1 MTRRLAGFGVAF
13 AMAEL
18 AAVCLPPLAVLPTA
32 AFVVLVL
39 GAACLRRTLRGYALP
54 VLLGVL
60 AGGVWFWGYHT
71 VVVLPRTEL
80 TGQTVTALVVVST
93 DAEPSY
99 QDGCLRGTLHI
110 VEMSGEPCSIKV
122 SCGAFPYAEPGDRFL
137 ATFSLQEITS
147 GRYRQSW
154 YAKGVFLEAEYLGDY
169 EAREPSVSPVYVL
182 YRLRQ
187 NLSRAL
193 CLWLPNDLGGI
204 EAAVLLGDTS
214 RLLQTVEEEF
224 RTAGVSHLLAISGLH
239 LSLLCGLLSRRD
251 GRFRFFRPY
260 LALQAVLVL
269 FYMVFTGMSVSVLR
283 AGILVLI
290 TLAGYALLQPPD
302 LLTSLGLAAVLIS
315 FSNAYAPCDMGF
327 QLSFCGVLG
336 VQLGAAL
343 SRCQKKILLP
353 EAEAEQRNIRRRLLQ
368 RLLNLAET
376 VETASLATLAT
387 LPVLLAHGLSAG
399 GAAIPANL
407 LTVWMLRPALILG
420 ILVLLASSFSWLV
433 PLYRMFSLLLSLW
446 LSWMYAL
453 VRWCANLPVARL
465 YLPREYT
472 LLVWCVLALLAFV
485 FWARHRLLW
494 YGPTAAICLLAA
506 VCLGARMQ
514 QGVLR
519 VLLAG
524 TSGNACTVLIRDG
537 QAVVLFRG
545 GAANLNAVRDCLAD
559 NGDPD
564 CLALIDLRQDPK
576 ELDFSG
582 ADTVVALEE
591 QSSASSSLTLEN
603 GMTVDCFTSSGGN
616 ACVVQLGDYRI
627 GTASGQPELAS
638 TVYVDLFCAAGSL
651 PESIQARTVLT
662 NSTEPRWL
670 EEENTLTVYAG
681 EDPEVVIRLGT
692 SVVFK
697 EGEILAVQ

>member
-39 GAACLRRTLRGYALP
+39 GAAGLRPAARGYVLP

-60 AGGVWFWGYHT
+60 TGCAWFWGYHT
-71 VVVLPRTEL
+71 WVVRPRTAL
-80 TGQTVTALVVVST
+80 AGRTVTALVVVST
-93 DAEPSY
+93 DAEASY

-110 VEMSGEPCSIKV
+110 VEMNGEPCSIKV
-122 SCGAFPYAEPGDRFL
+122 SCSAFPYAEPGDRFT

-147 GRYRQSW
+147 RRYRQSW
-154 YAKGVFLEAEYLGDY
+154 YAKGVYLEAEYLGDY
-169 EAREPSVSPVYVL
+169 EAQAPSASPVYVL

-187 NLSRAL
+187 DLSRAL

-214 RLLQTVEEEF
+214 RLPRTIEEDF

-239 LSLLCGLLSRRD
+239 LSLLCGLFSRKD
-251 GRFRFFRPY
+251 GRLQFFRPY
-260 LALQAVLVL
+260 LALQAVLVV

-283 AGILVLI
+283 AGLLVLI

-302 LLTSLGLAAVLIS
+302 LFTSLGLAAVLIS
-315 FSNAYAPCDMGF
+315 LPNAYAPCDIGF
-327 QLSFCGVLG
+327 QLSFTGVLG

-343 SRCQKKILLP
+343 GRWQKSFFQTDAPRSHLRQWLVF
-353 EAEAEQRNIRRRLLQ
+353 

-376 VETASLATLAT
+376 VETALLASLAT
-387 LPVLLAHGLSAG
+387 LPVLLVHGLSAG

-420 ILVLLASSFSWLV
+420 LLVLLASSLSWLA

-446 LSWMYAL
+446 LSWMYTL
-453 VRWCANLPVARL
+453 VRWCASLPVARL

-472 LLVWCVLALLAFV
+472 LLVWCVLALMGVAFWV
-485 FWARHRLLW
+485 RHRLHW
-494 YGPTAAICLLAA
+494 YLPAMVLCLLAA
-506 VCLGARMQ
+506 VCLGVRMQ

-524 TSGNACTVLIRDG
+524 TSGNASIVLIQDG
-537 QAVVLFRG
+537 QAVILFRG
-545 GAANLNAVRDCLAD
+545 GASNLNAVGECLAD
-559 NGDPD
+559 NGAPD
-564 CLALIDLRQDPK
+564 CLALIDLRQEPK
-576 ELDFSG
+576 KLDFSG
-582 ADTVVALEE
+582 VETVFTLAE
-591 QSSASSSLTLEN
+591 QSAASCSLTLDN
-603 GMTVDCFTSSGGN
+603 GMTVDCFTSPDGN
-616 ACVVQLGDYRI
+616 ACVVQLDDYRI
-627 GTASGQPELAS
+627 GTATGQPDLTS

-651 PESIQARTVLT
+651 PERIQARTVLT
-662 NSTEPRWL
+662 NSTAPRWL
-670 EEENTLTVYAG
+670 EENSPTVYAG
-681 EDPEVVIRLGT
+681 EDPEVVIRPGT

>member
-32 AFVVLVL
+32 AFVVVVL
-39 GAACLRRTLRGYALP
+39 GAVCLRRTARGFALP

-60 AGGVWFWGYHT
+60 MGGVWFWGYHT
-71 VVVLPRTEL
+71 WVVLPRTRL
-80 TGQTVTALVVVST
+80 AGQTVTALAVVST
-93 DAEPSY
+93 DAEASY

-110 VEMSGEPCSIKV
+110 VEMNGQRCDLKISCS
-122 SCGAFPYAEPGDRFL
+122 AFPYGEPGDRFR
-137 ATFSLQEITS
+137 ATFTLQQIS
-147 GRYRQSW
+147 SARYRQSW
-154 YAKGVFLEAEYLGDY
+154 YAKGVFLEGEYLGDY
-169 EAREPSVSPVYVL
+169 TAQTPSASLIFVL

-187 NLSRAL
+187 KLSRAL

-214 RLLQTVEEEF
+214 RLPQTVEEDF

-251 GRFRFFRPY
+251 GRLRFFRPY
-260 LALQAVLVL
+260 LALQALLVL
-269 FYMVFTGMSVSVLR
+269 FYMVFTGLSVSVLR

-290 TLAGYALLQPPD
+290 TLTGYALLQPPD

-315 FSNAYAPCDMGF
+315 LSNAYAPCDMGF

-343 SRCQKKILLP
+343 GRWQKKVLLPGP
-353 EAEAEQRNIRRRLLQ
+353 EAEQSNIRRRFLQ

-376 VETASLATLAT
+376 VQTAALASLAT

-407 LTVWMLRPALILG
+407 LTVWMLRPALVLG
-420 ILVLLASSFSWLV
+420 LLVLLTSAVSWLV
-433 PLYRMFSLLLSLW
+433 PLYRMLSLLLSLW
-446 LSWMYAL
+446 LSWLYAL
-453 VRWCANLPVARL
+453 VRWCANLPAARL

-472 LLVWCVLALLAFV
+472 LLVWGVLALLAFV
-485 FWARHRLLW
+485 FWLRRRLLW
-494 YGPTAAICLLAA
+494 YLPAAAFCLLAA

-514 QGVLR
+514 KGVLR
-519 VLLAG
+519 VLLTG
-524 TSGNACTVLIRDG
+524 TSGNACTVLIQDS

-559 NGDPD
+559 NGAPE
-564 CLALIDLRQDPK
+564 CLAIIDLRQDPK

-582 ADTVVALEE
+582 ADTVLTLAE
-591 QSSASSSLTLEN
+591 QPTSSRSLILEN
-603 GMTVDCFTSSGGN
+603 GMSVDCFRSYEGN
-616 ACVVQLGDYRI
+616 ACVVQVGAYRI
-627 GTASGQPELAS
+627 GAAAGQPDLTS

-651 PESIQARTVLT
+651 PEKIQAQTVLT
-662 NSTEPRWL
+662 NSLAPRWL
-670 EEENTLTVYAG
+670 EEEPLTVYAG
-681 EDPEVVIRLGT
+681 EAPEVVIRPGT

-697 EGEILAVQ
+697 EGEILAIQ

>member
-18 AAVCLPPLAVLPTA
+18 AGVCLPPLAALPTA

-39 GAACLRRTLRGYALP
+39 GAACLRRKARMFALP

-60 AGGVWFWGYHT
+60 AGAAWLYGFQT
-71 VVVLPRTEL
+71 LVVRPRTRL
-80 TGQTVTALVVVST
+80 AGQTVTALVVVST
-93 DAEPSY
+93 DAEASY
-99 QDGCLRGTLHI
+99 QDGSLRGTLHI
-110 VEMSGEPCSIKV
+110 IEINGRSCSIKV
-122 SCGAFPYAEPGDRFL
+122 SCSAFPYAEPGDRFQ
-137 ATFSLQEITS
+137 ATFSLQEVTS
-147 GRYRQSW
+147 RRYRQSW
-154 YAKGVFLEAEYLGDY
+154 YAKGVYLEAEYLGGY
-169 EAREPSVSPVYVL
+169 ESRDPEPSPIFAL

-187 NLSRAL
+187 TLSRAL

-214 RLLQTVEEEF
+214 RLPQAVEEDF

-239 LSLLCGLLSRRD
+239 LSLLCGMFSTRNS
-251 GRFRFFRPY
+251 RFRFFRPY
-260 LALQAVLVL
+260 LAVQAVLVL
-269 FYMVFTGMSVSVLR
+269 FYMIFTGLSVSVLR
-283 AGILVLI
+283 AGMLFLI

-315 FSNAYAPCDMGF
+315 LPNAYAPCDIGF

-336 VQLGAAL
+336 VQLAAAL
-343 SRCQKKILLP
+343 GRWQKSFFQPDAPRRNLRQWLMSLL
-353 EAEAEQRNIRRRLLQ
+353 LS
-368 RLLNLAET
+368 LAET
-376 VETASLATLAT
+376 VETAALASLAT
-387 LPVLLAHGLSAG
+387 LPVLLANGLSAG
-399 GAAIPANL
+399 GAAVPANL

-420 ILVLLASSFSWLV
+420 LLVLLASAFSWLV

-453 VRWCANLPVARL
+453 VCWCANLPVARL

-472 LLVWCVLALLAFV
+472 LLVWCALAVMALAF
-485 FWARHRLLW
+485 WSRHRFLW
-494 YGPTAAICLLAA
+494 YLPTAALCLL
-506 VCLGARMQ
+506 VSVYLGAYMQ

-524 TSGNACTVLIRDG
+524 TSGNGCTVLIRDG

-545 GAANLNAVRDCLAD
+545 GAANLNAVWDCLAE
-559 NGDPD
+559 NGAPD

-582 ADTVVALEE
+582 MDTVVTLAE
-591 QSSASSSLTLEN
+591 QSSASASLTLEN
-603 GMTVDCFTSSGGN
+603 GMAVDCFASSDGN
-616 ACVVQLGDYRI
+616 ACVVQVEGYRI
-627 GTASGQPELAS
+627 GTATGQPDLAS

-651 PESIQARTVLT
+651 PEMMRARTVMT
-662 NSTEPRWL
+662 NSTAPRWL

-681 EDPEVVIRLGT
+681 EDPEAVIRPGKSVVI
-692 SVVFK
+692 K